1 MTAQEWWDSVRD
13 AAGRIAEC
21 EVRLAEL
28 GCERW
33 ASGAGRSSVGVHSD
47 PVGRQAMDTVDGC
60 AELSSEIAELGRIVQ
75 DAELACVRIGLMMGA
90 TAADVVDARYV
101 RCMTWAEVSRR
112 CHVSQTHARDIARR
126 AVELTDAVG
135 IAHMVGGW

>member
-1 MTAQEWWDSVRD
+1 M
-13 AAGRIAEC
+13 
-21 EVRLAEL
+21 AEL

-47 PVGRQAMDTVDGC
+47 PVGRQAMETVDGC
-60 AELSSEIAELGRIVQ
+60 AELSSEIAELGRIVR

-90 TAADVVDARYV
+90 TAADVVDARYL

-126 AVELTDAVG
+126 AVELTDTVG